1 MFVAHRHGV
10 ALDLLY
16 RWRRL
21 LQDGGEVAVGCDS
34 DGVGLQEVRVLK
46 EQVRKLERLL
56 ARKMLETEIL
66 KEAVERFQSK
76 KQILRQNW
84 LPKGVFRRV
93 WLPRH

>member
-1 MFVAHRHGV
+1 MFVARRHGV

-34 DGVGLQEVRVLK
+34 DVVVLQKVCRLK

-56 ARKMLETEIL
+56 ARKLLDNEIL
-66 KEAVERFQSK
+66 KENELSS
-76 KQILRQNW
+76 L
-84 LPKGVFRRV
+84 
-93 WLPRH
+93 